1 LRAFENQA
9 KKAQKEEDRK
19 IKAAERK

>member
-1 LRAFENQA
+1 LKAFENKA